1 MDVNSIHMPQPTHRT
16 IPYRKHPTAI
26 QSRPRKV
33 PVSAMTGGMG
43 RSMDIATHQEN
54 VNIQRHHRA
63 QVGGVPPKTV
73 SSQAIARQR
82 QVEARQR
89 REMEARSTQAVLG
102 YDQPS
107 YEQADEY
114 EEVIQPIK
122 RTSIWKTALIV
133 IASFGAVS
141 LLAFGGWNLYS
152 QKSSAVVAP
161 FDSSKYQ
168 AVFLAGGQVY
178 FGKID
183 YINDNYLRLKNVFYI
198 QSDTTS
204 QSDTDNKTKSKTTGS
219 DNSAEAGS
227 MKLIKLGD
235 EIHGPEDSMTVNRS
249 QVLFFEDLKPDGKVA
264 KLISQYQPGN

>member
-26 QSRPRKV
+26 QPRPRKL
-33 PVSAMTGGMG
+33 PVSSMTSDMG
-43 RSMDIATHQEN
+43 RSMDIAAHQQN
-54 VNIQRHHRA
+54 ANIQRRRT
-63 QVGGVPPKTV
+63 QMGGVPTKAA

-82 QVEARQR
+82 QAEARQR

-107 YEQADEY
+107 YERAEEY
-114 EEVIQPIK
+114 EEVVQPIK

-198 QSDTTS
+198 QSDATS
-204 QSDTDNKTKSKTTGS
+204 QSDIDNKTKAKTTGS
-219 DNSAEAGS
+219 DNSTEAGS